1 MVNITLTAQDVNGDP
16 LLSGSS
22 INIVNNSTTVLT
34 FVDVNYQLN
43 DPLTGEFVSLDGGLT
58 LLSYQYLGNGDVRGD
73 PLQNATFIRIDLGD
87 GTFLTVAMDMNADFD
102 DLPDLQNGNTQL
114 TVGTLDSTSPNWF
127 PGFACFCAGTLI
139 STETGPRPVEDLRPG
154 DKILTVD
161 NGLQPLIHLAHNTVP
176 AMGALAPVLILEGA
190 MGNSRDLW
198 VSQQH
203 RMLIEGWRAQLFC
216 GEDEVFVPEVKLA
229 NGKDI
234 RIVPGGR
241 VSYYHLLFMNHEVVF
256 SEGIPTES
264 YFPSQDLSDDAAAAR
279 DEAMLL
285 FPDLGS
291 AMAGPVKT
299 ARRVAR
305 QAEAKIVRAA

>member
-216 GEDEVFVPEVKLA
+216 GEDEVFVPAVKLA

-305 QAEAKIVRAA
+305 QAEAKILRAA